1 MFVRIYDWGHG
12 SYINYKNDL
21 EIGLKYADH
30 PHNGY
35 RGILFYE
42 VMDKR
47 LFMLAIIKHG
57 INYKEML
64 DIGRGNDNRTKDRI
78 H

>member
-12 SYINYKNDL
+12 SYSNYKNDSEL
-21 EIGLKYADH
+21 GLRYADH
-30 PHNGY
+30 PNNGY

-42 VMDKR
+42 VMDER
-47 LFMLAIIKHG
+47 LFLLAIIKHA

-64 DIGRGNDNRTKDRI
+64 DIGRGNDNRTNK
-78 H
+78 